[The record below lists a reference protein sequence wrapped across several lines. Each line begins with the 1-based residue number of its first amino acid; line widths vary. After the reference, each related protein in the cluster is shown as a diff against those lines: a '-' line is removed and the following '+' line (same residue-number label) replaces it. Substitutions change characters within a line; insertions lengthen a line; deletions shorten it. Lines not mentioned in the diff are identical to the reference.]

1 VKGSLPLERVLA
13 PRSRPAKV
21 YLGTSCAMTSSTRA
35 RPTHTSKIAVRFR
48 GIRHDQ
54 VNGSFEMLKLAQI
67 GGGGAFC
74 EGKVRDDIRQKKWS
88 WWAMGS
94 SDPCVW
100 LRSSPSPDRTS
111 GRGLIGLWDE

>member
-1 VKGSLPLERVLA
+1 MCYDIFNPSKANSHIQD
-13 PRSRPAKV
+13 
-21 YLGTSCAMTSSTRA
+21 SS
-35 RPTHTSKIAVRFR
+35 SIIRFR

-74 EGKVRDDIRQKKWS
+74 EGKVRDDIRRKNWS

-94 SDPCVW
+94 SDSCVW
-100 LRSSPSPDRTS
+100 VRSSPSPDRTS
-111 GRGLIGLWDE
+111 GRGFISLRDE